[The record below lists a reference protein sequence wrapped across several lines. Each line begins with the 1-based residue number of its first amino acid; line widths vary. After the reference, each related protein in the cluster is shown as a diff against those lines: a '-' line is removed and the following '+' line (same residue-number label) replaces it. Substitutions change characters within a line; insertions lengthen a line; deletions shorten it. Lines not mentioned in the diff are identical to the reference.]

1 MVDRPHCNRFLP
13 TIETHCYYVPL
24 IMPGNVR
31 RFRLYPGRG
40 RHTRDS
46 SFQLAALHPCA
57 NFAALSAMSVARLK
71 GARCPLELEWL
82 ILGRAPEYLDQGRNR
97 SHSRE
102 SRVGRKLDIVVRA
115 ASLAK
120 LLTMRRNRK
129 GAVLKVKN
137 GGWELAVLLRHAAA
151 VI

>member
-1 MVDRPHCNRFLP
+1 
-13 TIETHCYYVPL
+13 
-24 IMPGNVR
+24 
-31 RFRLYPGRG
+31 
-40 RHTRDS
+40 
-46 SFQLAALHPCA
+46 
-57 NFAALSAMSVARLK
+57 
-71 GARCPLELEWL
+71 
-82 ILGRAPEYLDQGRNR
+82 
-97 SHSRE
+97 
-102 SRVGRKLDIVVRA
+102 VGRKLDIVVRA